1 MWPPRRFRFRW
12 SKKNGSNATE
22 LETGADNNE
31 EVDEMEKMTESG
43 GEPDM
48 AALMNLGSAL
58 MENTDLGTIMQ
69 QGMGMWKEMLG
80 SPEMQEM
87 MNNPD
92 QMRELMTP
100 FVEMMGGDKS
110 KLEEMLADPG
120 NLKKSMNEGIDA
132 MQELMSDPNKIQELV
147 DSMME
152 RLDPATKEKI
162 QKLASGDEATNEI
175 EATEY
180 NVSLSEY
187 CRTDVASVLCD
198 LIEDARLLGAK
209 CRPAEKLL
217 RKLGIRGTDMTIKG
231 IDGRRV
237 ISNLEQK
244 IKETSRDELCKREAS
259 NALIVLEKQIPLK
272 EAMEKEQY

>member
-1 MWPPRRFRFRW
+1 MWAPRRFRFRW

-48 AALMNLGSAL
+48 AALMKGLGDL
-58 MENTDLGTIMQ
+58 ENMDLGTIMQ

-120 NLKKSMNEGIDA
+120 NLKKSSTEGSDA
-132 MQELMSDPNKIQELV
+132 MQELMSDPNKIQELA

-152 RLDPATKEKI
+152 TLDPATKEKI
-162 QKLASGDEATNEI
+162 QKLASGDEAALNEMMAEVDPSGELSTLLSDPSKLNDPASLQKI
-175 EATEY
+175 QEALG
-180 NVSLSEY
+180 LSG
-187 CRTDVASVLCD
+187 DQLM
-198 LIEDARLLGAK
+198 
-209 CRPAEKLL
+209 EKLSA
-217 RKLGIRGTDMTIKG
+217 RSGGSNSESTNAGINLGDLNGG
-231 IDGRRV
+231 IN
-237 ISNLEQK
+237 S
-244 IKETSRDELCKREAS
+244 
-259 NALIVLEKQIPLK
+259 
-272 EAMEKEQY
+272 

>member
-1 MWPPRRFRFRW
+1 MWAPRRFRFRW

-48 AALMNLGSAL
+48 AALMKGLGDL
-58 MENTDLGTIMQ
+58 ENMDLGTIMQ

-100 FVEMMGGDKS
+100 FVDKS

-132 MQELMSDPNKIQELV
+132 MQELMSDPNKIQELA

-152 RLDPATKEKI
+152 TLDPATKEKI
-162 QKLASGDEATNEI
+162 QKLASGDEAALNEMMAEVDPSGELSTLLSDPSKLNDPASLQKI
-175 EATEY
+175 QEALG
-180 NVSLSEY
+180 LSG
-187 CRTDVASVLCD
+187 DQLM
-198 LIEDARLLGAK
+198 
-209 CRPAEKLL
+209 EKLSA
-217 RKLGIRGTDMTIKG
+217 RSGGSNSESTNAGINLGDLNGG
-231 IDGRRV
+231 IN
-237 ISNLEQK
+237 S
-244 IKETSRDELCKREAS
+244 
-259 NALIVLEKQIPLK
+259 
-272 EAMEKEQY
+272 